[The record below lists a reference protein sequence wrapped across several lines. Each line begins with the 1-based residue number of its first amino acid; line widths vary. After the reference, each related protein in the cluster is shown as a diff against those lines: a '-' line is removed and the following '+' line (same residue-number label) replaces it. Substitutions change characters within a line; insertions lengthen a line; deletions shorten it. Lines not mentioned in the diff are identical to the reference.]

1 MVRQFSNKQSKK
13 LLSVIGGGGGT
24 QALDPGLPV
33 KIRTTDEIWL
43 LPEIFLKQKKSLGK
57 TPML

>member
-1 MVRQFSNKQSKK
+1 MVRQFSNKQGRK

-33 KIRTTDEIWL
+33 KIRITDEIWL
-43 LPEIFLKQKKSLGK
+43 LPEIFLKQKKSLGESPK
-57 TPML
+57 L

>member
-13 LLSVIGGGGGT
+13 LLSVIGGSGGT

-57 TPML
+57 TLML